1 MVSQTTKI
9 ARVSL
14 GRDWLD
20 TSDAARA
27 LGTVPKVL
35 NERIRPM
42 ITHKSRSLSGRGA
55 RYVGWAY
62 LRKEIS
68 ALAEIKRITGGTAI
82 DAARVLWA
90 MRRLGATG
98 ALGRV
103 LEVLEHQHDVEDS
116 KQ

>member
-1 MVSQTTKI
+1 MVSQATQI
-9 ARVSL
+9 ARAKL
-14 GRDWLD
+14 GRDWMATD
-20 TSDAARA
+20 DAARA

-42 ITHKSRSLSGRGA
+42 ITHKSRSLAGRGA

-62 LRKEIS
+62 FRKEIS
-68 ALAEIKRITGGTAI
+68 ALADIKRITGGTAI

-98 ALGRV
+98 VLDRV
-103 LEVLEHQHDVEDS
+103 LEVIEKQSDLED
-116 KQ
+116 KAP